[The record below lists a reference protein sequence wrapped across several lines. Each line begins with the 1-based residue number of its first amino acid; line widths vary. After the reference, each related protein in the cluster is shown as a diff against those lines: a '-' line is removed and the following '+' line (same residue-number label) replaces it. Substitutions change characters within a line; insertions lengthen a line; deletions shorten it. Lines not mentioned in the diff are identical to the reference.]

1 MTTPIRKY
9 SGEKSPRARQIN
21 TVTGEAAIAGP
32 VESSGL
38 ETAAGTLVGNSDIV
52 DGPVEGLSIVGAFTL
67 ADGVLTLLGD
77 AMTSAGLEQFASTT
91 SAELLAVIS
100 DAVGSGRLVFSNNPI
115 LNSARLNNSA
125 LWNVSIHGASG
136 DTRAWV
142 IGVDQFVKLFSGEI
156 GIGTASPRGRLEVR
170 RDQLAETIARI
181 TNENI
186 GAAAFATLLL
196 QSGAATVK
204 IRANVDGDYL
214 EMIPSGGIT
223 DLRQSFDS
231 YLLRNVAG
239 TQLARLSAEGM
250 RVGGTAAP
258 ATSTFTCEGSVA
270 LGNLVGE
277 AGTTHTILATTTH
290 LLCSNLTGC
299 TVTLP
304 AAADFPNRV
313 LWIKTIGGAVI
324 SASSNVTPLAGG
336 VAGTAICAGV
346 AGTWSMLVSDAST
359 WVIMA
364 G

>member
-1 MTTPIRKY
+1 MTTPVRKF
-9 SGEKSPRARQIN
+9 SGDKSPRSRQVDGSLN
-21 TVTGEAAIAGP
+21 EAAIAGP
-32 VESSGL
+32 VADSGL
-38 ETAAGTLVGNSDIV
+38 QSAANSLVGNSADV
-52 DGPVEGLSIVGAFTL
+52 DGPVESLALVGEFTL

-77 AMTSAGLEQFASTT
+77 AKTSEGLEQFDQTT
-91 SAELLAVIS
+91 SAQLRTVIS
-100 DAVGSGRLVFSNNPI
+100 DAIGNGRLVFNNGAT

-125 LWNVSIHGASG
+125 LWNVSIHGATG

-156 GIGTASPRGRLEVR
+156 GFGTASPRGRIEVR
-170 RDQLAETIARI
+170 RDQLAETIFYIA
-181 TNENI
+181 NENT

-196 QSGAATVK
+196 RSGASEVK
-204 IRANVDGDYL
+204 IRANVDGAYL
-214 EMIPSGGIT
+214 ELIPSGGIT
-223 DLRQSFDS
+223 DIRQSFDS

-239 TQLARLSAEGM
+239 TQLARLSADGL
-250 RVGGTAAP
+250 RVGGVAAP

-277 AGTTHTILATTTH
+277 AGTTHTVLATTTH

-313 LWIKTIGGAVI
+313 IWIKTIGGAVT
-324 SASSNVTPLAGG
+324 SASSNITPLAGG